1 MTIMGWRVVKPEL
14 IIIIIISQQ
23 ILFALFVIQSVIL
36 GLYVIQFV
44 LFRHRSVWSEP
55 TLFPQVL
62 LSSMDPCNPDLKWC
76 KVTLNAMHAG

>member
-1 MTIMGWRVVKPEL
+1 MTLRGWHIVKSEL
-14 IIIIIISQQ
+14 IIFISQH

-36 GLYVIQFV
+36 APYVIKSV
-44 LFRHRSVWSEP
+44 LFRHGSVWSGP

-62 LSSMDPCNPDLKWC
+62 LSSMDPYNPDLKWC